1 MQTERRDGAREA
13 AGTFPRRETTTTT
26 TTTHGSWR
34 RGKDISEGRGTR
46 LSEEGSTLD
55 RTWPERG
62 SRFARG
68 WARPRSYDEG

>member
-13 AGTFPRRETTTTT
+13 AGTFPRRETTT

-55 RTWPERG
+55 RSWAERG

-68 WARPRSYDEG
+68 WARPSSYEG